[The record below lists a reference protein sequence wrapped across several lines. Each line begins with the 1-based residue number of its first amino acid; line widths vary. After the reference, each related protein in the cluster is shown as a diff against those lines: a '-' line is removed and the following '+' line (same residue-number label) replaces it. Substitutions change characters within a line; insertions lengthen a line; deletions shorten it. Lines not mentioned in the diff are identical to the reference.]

1 MGNTPKLKTRT
12 NKQLLLA
19 HAITHTWSRNLRK
32 FDLSCSQVKREHGRL
47 VGLMRKRGINHNSPM
62 SC

>member
-1 MGNTPKLKTRT
+1 MGRLPTLKTRT

-19 HAITHTWSRNLRK
+19 HAITHTWRRNLRK
-32 FDLSCSQVKREHGRL
+32 FGFSCLQIRREHGRL
-47 VGLMRKRGINHNSPM
+47 VTLMRKRGINHNSPM